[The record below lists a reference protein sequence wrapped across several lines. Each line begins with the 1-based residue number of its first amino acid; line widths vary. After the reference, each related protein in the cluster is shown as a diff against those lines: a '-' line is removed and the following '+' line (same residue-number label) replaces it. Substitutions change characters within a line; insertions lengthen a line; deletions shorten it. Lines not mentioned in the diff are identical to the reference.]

1 MRKKT
6 GVTAISINLATG
18 KHQKGVSTINWKHH
32 HLLKDHCSKVGE
44 NCGNISSD
52 GESKIAI
59 PDHTRSK
66 KGIKR
71 NCFTQSK

>member
-1 MRKKT
+1 MEFQQL
-6 GVTAISINLATG
+6 IE
-18 KHQKGVSTINWKHH
+18 STTTSLRTIA
-32 HLLKDHCSKVGE
+32 SKVGE